1 MKFGQQLREAL
12 FPNWKFYY
20 VDYSGLKRFLYEH
33 GEKGYTA
40 DDEAE
45 FVKLL
50 DGELAKIND
59 FQQTK
64 SGEMNR
70 RIEYCEKQV
79 ALITANK
86 ASDDAKRDQLN
97 IIEKEID
104 SVIGEVYEL
113 AKFTR
118 INFTAFIKIV
128 KKHDKNAPFV
138 LKHVFNQHLNNRP
151 FFKENF
157 DELLLELSRLY
168 NIVRNGGID
177 TDQDKDPQSGN
188 GQNFV
193 RQTTKY
199 WVHPENVMELKL
211 YILKYLPVLIYR
223 TKGSDKPPNPAIT
236 SIYYDNEN
244 LDLYQGRIEK
254 SEGAE
259 AIRLRW
265 YGDMD
270 NNDIFVER
278 KTHHEDW
285 TGEKSVKERFSIK
298 EKNVNDYLAGTFTL
312 DSKIERLREEG
323 KKSEQDLNDMDVL
336 SKEVLNSVRT
346 KQLVPGK

>member
-1 MKFGQQLREAL
+1 MKFGQQLRDSL
-12 FPNWKFYY
+12 FPAWKFYY
-20 VDYSGLKRFLYEH
+20 VDYASLKRFLYERSD
-33 GEKGYTA
+33 KGYTA

-45 FVKLL
+45 FVNLL
-50 DGELAKIND
+50 EGELDKVHN

-64 SGEMNR
+64 SGEMKR

-79 ALITANK
+79 DLITKNMA
-86 ASDDAKRDQLN
+86 AAEAKREQLDV
-97 IIEKEID
+97 IEREID
-104 SVIGEVYEL
+104 AVISEVYEL

-118 INFTAFIKIV
+118 LNFTAFLKIV

-138 LKHVFNQHLNNRP
+138 LKPVFTVRLNSKP

-168 NIVRNGGID
+168 NIVRNGGVD
-177 TDQDKDPQSGN
+177 VDQDKDPQSGN

-199 WVHPENVMELKL
+199 WVHPDNVMELKL

-223 TKGSDKPPNPAIT
+223 TKGSTKPPNPAIT
-236 SIYYDNEN
+236 SIYYDNED

-265 YGDMD
+265 YGDMES
-270 NNDIFVER
+270 NEIFVER

-285 TGEKSVKERFSIK
+285 TGEKSVKERFSVK
-298 EKNVNDYLAGTFTL
+298 EKYVNDYLAGSFTL
-312 DSKIERLREEG
+312 DAKIRKLREEG
-323 KKSEQDLNDMDVL
+323 KKSDQDLQDMETL
-336 SKEVLNSVRT
+336 SDAP
-346 KQLVPGK
+346 VPEEDTTSGK